1 MSTKSFLDPSSL
13 KRPIKSKSSDDFEE
27 DGIDVEEKGK
37 QDEIFV
43 ETNKNGIASQDNE
56 RNDLVK
62 ISIDFDEDE
71 DEANENKI
79 EDENIDREQSIK
91 NLRSILK
98 RNIMV
103 ERAIR

>member
-1 MSTKSFLDPSSL
+1 M
-13 KRPIKSKSSDDFEE
+13 
-27 DGIDVEEKGK
+27 EEKGK